1 MQMAKIPDIIGQNL
15 IVFQESNFVAS
26 HPYFKWYLELL
37 SPSSLGA
44 YSWFVPLQYP
54 YTISQG

>member
-1 MQMAKIPDIIGQNL
+1 MQMEKISDITGQNL
-15 IVFQESNFVAS
+15 IAFQESNFVAS
-26 HPYFKWYLELL
+26 HPYFNWYLESL

-44 YSWFVPLQYP
+44 HPWFVPLQYP